1 MKAPIPPPQHNRR
14 SSLSHERLDTL
25 QTNPRDPRR
34 YKAGDRRRVVASVRR
49 FGPPPFVVTS
59 ERVML
64 SGNIWLEAARLAGY
78 DEAPVMVADHLT
90 PAEADA
96 FMLANVRLVER
107 GTWDP
112 RALGQILLDL
122 SAGELKLDL
131 ELTGFEAAE
140 IDLAIEGLDGDAPDP
155 ADDLPALGAAV
166 SRPGDVWVLGE
177 HRLLC
182 GDALIKDS
190 YIKVMAG
197 EVAQVVFADP
207 PYNVPVVGN
216 VSGLGKVKHAN
227 FAMGVGEMSEAE
239 FTLFLA
245 EALGLAAEASADP
258 SLHYICMDWRHIS
271 EITAAGRRIYDK
283 LLNLCVWAKTTG
295 GMGGFYR
302 SQHELVFVFKKGRG
316 RHRNNIQLGRFGR
329 DRTNVWTYP
338 GGSGFGLKGE
348 EGNLL
353 ALHPTVKPVAL
364 IADILLDVTVQGEIV
379 LDPFA
384 GSGSTII
391 AAQKTRR
398 RARAIEFDPVYADVA
413 VRRWQRWTGET
424 ARLEGA
430 DRSFEQV
437 AAERAGETA

>member
-1 MKAPIPPPQHNRR
+1 
-14 SSLSHERLDTL
+14 
-25 QTNPRDPRR
+25 
-34 YKAGDRRRVVASVRR
+34 
-49 FGPPPFVVTS
+49 VVTS
-59 ERVML
+59 EQVML

-78 DEAPVMVADHLT
+78 EEAPVMVADHLT

-107 GTWDP
+107 GAWDQQ
-112 RALGQILLDL
+112 ALGQILLDL
-122 SAGELKLDL
+122 SVGELSMDL
-131 ELTGFEAAE
+131 ELTGFEPAE
-140 IDLAIEGLDGDAPDP
+140 IDLAIEGLNGDDTDP
-155 ADDLPALGAAV
+155 GDDLPPLAPAV
-166 SRPGDVWVLGE
+166 SRPRDVWALGE

-182 GDALIKDS
+182 GDALVKES
-190 YIKVMAG
+190 YINLMAG
-197 EVAQVVFADP
+197 DAAQVVFADP
-207 PYNVPVVGN
+207 PYNVPVADN
-216 VSGLGKVKHAN
+216 VSGLGKIKHAD

-245 EALGLAAEASADP
+245 EALSLAAEASADP
-258 SLHYICMDWRHIS
+258 SLHYICMDWRHMS
-271 EITAAGRRIYDK
+271 EISAAGRRVYDK
-283 LLNLCVWAKTTG
+283 MLNLCIWAKTSA

-329 DRTNVWTYP
+329 DRTNLWTYP

-353 ALHPTVKPVAL
+353 TLHPTVKPVAM
-364 IADILLDVTVQGEIV
+364 IADILLDVTAQGEIV

-398 RARAIEFDPVYADVA
+398 RARAIEFEPIYADVA
-413 VRRWQRWTGET
+413 VRRWQKWTGEAAT
-424 ARLEGA
+424 LEGA
-430 DRSFEQV
+430 GRSFEQIAV
-437 AAERAGETA
+437 ERGGEES